1 MTSTRRRFS
10 ITQARTQK
18 PSLAEVKAIGQPA
31 EIFDRHSAE
40 HWAGRLYMRRL
51 SPHLTRALLPT
62 SVSPNAL
69 TGLMSVVGLAAAAL
83 LSLNGL
89 AAALGAVLLIQLQLL
104 LDCSDGELARVRG
117 QSSPAGIYLDRI
129 GHYLTEAALPI
140 GLGIRADGGWHSLG
154 GWTTLGLVLSVMVLL
169 IKSETVLVNVAR
181 AESGRAKAEDAPA
194 VAAPRGGLLRRLR
207 SALGVLP
214 FYRAFVA
221 VEFSLLAFCA
231 AIADAAAGD
240 QIGSR
245 VLVIAL
251 LPVGAVTLVGHLVA
265 ILASDRLR

>member
-1 MTSTRRRFS
+1 
-10 ITQARTQK
+10 
-18 PSLAEVKAIGQPA
+18 
-31 EIFDRHSAE
+31 
-40 HWAGRLYMRRL
+40 MRRL
-51 SPHLTRALLPT
+51 SPYLTRALLPT
-62 SVSPNAL
+62 RASPNAV

-83 LSLNGL
+83 LSLTGI
-89 AAALGAVLLIQLQLL
+89 AAAIGAVVLIQIQLL

-117 QSSPAGIYLDRI
+117 QSSSAGIYLDRL

-154 GWTTLGLVLSVMVLL
+154 GWTTLGLVLAVLVLL
-169 IKSETVLVNVAR
+169 IKTETVLVNVSR
-181 AESGRAKAEDAPA
+181 AEAGHAKAEDAPA
-194 VAAPRGGLLRRLR
+194 VAAPRAGLLRRVRHVMGL
-207 SALGVLP
+207 LP

-221 VEFSLLAFCA
+221 VEFSLLALAA

-251 LPVGAVTLVGHLVA
+251 LPVGAITLVGHLVA

>member
-1 MTSTRRRFS
+1 
-10 ITQARTQK
+10 
-18 PSLAEVKAIGQPA
+18 
-31 EIFDRHSAE
+31 
-40 HWAGRLYMRRL
+40 MRRV
-51 SPHLTRALLPT
+51 SPYLTRALLPT
-62 SVSPNAL
+62 GISPNAV
-69 TGLMSVVGLAAAAL
+69 TGMMSVVGLVAAAL
-83 LSLNGL
+83 LSLVSL
-89 AAALGAVLLIQLQLL
+89 WAALGAVLLIQLQLL

-154 GWTTLGLVLSVMVLL
+154 GWTTLGLVLAVMVLL
-169 IKSETVLVNVAR
+169 IKSETVLVSVAR
-181 AESGRAKAEDAPA
+181 AESGRAKAEDAPS
-194 VAAPRGGLLRRLR
+194 VAAPRGGVLR
-207 SALGVLP
+207 SIRRAVGVLP
-214 FYRAFVA
+214 FFRAFVD

-231 AIADAAAGD
+231 AIADAIASD

-251 LPVGAVTLVGHLVA
+251 LPVGVVTLVGHLVA